1 MKQIDLIPGKHIT
14 VASLSTHDAT
24 GARAAAD
31 STPEIVLFWDD
42 GSAGAAN
49 ALSTTLTVWDRGA
62 LIDADHAGAY
72 LAQIDV
78 DDFLDAADGPE
89 SYTIWGFWFWTMG
102 GVDQC
107 APIEP
112 FVLVP
117 PRLSA
122 IVLTGTNNATTFKI
136 GGMGDGAW
144 VSAAAFAVDD
154 GLVDMLVTLTTG
166 TLAGQCRRVTAY
178 SSSTGYLTVDTAFTG
193 TPADNVRMMF
203 ANY

>member
-1 MKQIDLIPGKHIT
+1 MKQIDLIPGKHLT
-14 VASLSTHDAT
+14 VASLSTHNAAGD
-24 GARAAAD
+24 RAAAD

-42 GSAGAAN
+42 GSAGSAN
-49 ALSTTLTVWDRGA
+49 TLATTLTVWDRGA

-78 DDFLDAADGPE
+78 DDFLGAGDGPE
-89 SYTIWGFWFWTMG
+89 SYTLWGFWFWTMG
-102 GVDQC
+102 GTKQSE
-107 APIEP
+107 PIEP

-122 IVLTGTNNATTFKI
+122 AVATGTNNATTFKI
-136 GGMGDGAW
+136 AGLGDGAW
-144 VSAAAFAVDD
+144 GGTAAFAVDD
-154 GLVDMLVTLTTG
+154 GLVDMLVTITTG

-178 SSSTGYLTVDTAFTG
+178 NATTGYLTVDTAFTG
-193 TPADNVRMMF
+193 TPADAVRMMF